1 MRDIGLGFLVTF
13 AIQIFL
19 SSASYAQELGISP
32 DNIVDIIVQ
41 ASIDKDFVAL
51 KGLCGKD
58 SKPIAKFLCNIEQR
72 DEDLREAILSG
83 FALMKKTGNIR
94 LEGDNK
100 SLIPVAVLNKNS
112 NKIHTGTVILIKT
125 NGTWYLTDFLAEGEK
140 TSATEQ
146 ELETLESI
154 QSIPTEPEV
163 LENSEVE

>member
-1 MRDIGLGFLVTF
+1 
-13 AIQIFL
+13 
-19 SSASYAQELGISP
+19 
-32 DNIVDIIVQ
+32 
-41 ASIDKDFVAL
+41 
-51 KGLCGKD
+51 
-58 SKPIAKFLCNIEQR
+58 
-72 DEDLREAILSG
+72 
-83 FALMKKTGNIR
+83 MKKTGNIR